1 MLSNLVIC
9 LIFQQ
14 IGSGNFSSVFKV
26 LKRIDGSLYAVKH
39 GTKQLHQDAERL
51 LLLYFSIRLPLC
63 YVCFWNNICTLQ
75 EESFDGSSMFGSFR
89 FVIQLLEYIFIT
101 LCSLHA

>member
-9 LIFQQ
+9 LTFQQ

-63 YVCFWNNICTLQ
+63 LYVFAIT
-75 EESFDGSSMFGSFR
+75 FVPFR
-89 FVIQLLEYIFIT
+89 RKALMEVQCLAALG
-101 LCSLHA
+101 L